1 MDTVNIVFLVASM
14 LIFISIM
21 TSTLS
26 ARLGV
31 PLLLFFLGV
40 GMLAGEEG
48 VLGIR
53 FEEYSM
59 ANFIGQAAL
68 ACILLDGGL
77 RTSFRSFRVGLKPAI
92 TLATWGVLA
101 TVLAL
106 GVFTTWFLGVDWR
119 LGLLMAAIVG
129 STDAAAVFSLLRNG
143 GVKLN
148 DRVQATLE
156 LESGAN
162 DPLAILLVTV
172 MVALNLNPES
182 QTVWSIIGMLL
193 QQIGVGLGVGLL
205 AGWVLS
211 RLLPK
216 VHLAD
221 GMYAILIM
229 SAGMAVFGATNL
241 LGGSGFLAVYLAG
254 IAIGNTK
261 VRATEH
267 VLRVMDSFAWLSQA
281 VLFVVLGLLVT
292 PSSMLE
298 EWHYSLVIFLFLL
311 FIARP
316 IAVATSL
323 IPFRFRLREV
333 GFISWVGLRG
343 AVPITLA
350 IIPVMSGVDGANLA
364 FNVVFGVVILS
375 LLTQGATIPFMSR
388 AFHVWVPTDAEP
400 KAEHEIWVGDQANI
414 TLYEFE
420 VKAGAFAIGR
430 HPKSISTKVNSQE
443 IAVFAVVRGGYLLN
457 VDDDTVLKVG
467 DIVWYALSGDWA
479 ASIAKVFNNSTSQ
492 YQKTS
497 EFYGDW
503 LLSPHAKIMDLPFY
517 NLATRAL
524 NQKRLGKIAPIA
536 SALDI
541 FTVPPDA
548 TNLSG
553 IDDEL
558 MQKLSDAR
566 HQTVEEF
573 MLSHFKAEPVKGDEV
588 RLNDAWSLIVRDIDN
603 RGNLRGIGLKNLA
616 TA

>member
-1 MDTVNIVFLVASM
+1 METLNIIYLVASM

-48 VLGIR
+48 LLGIH

-77 RTSFRSFRVGLKPAI
+77 RTSFKSFRVGLKPAVV
-92 TLATWGVLA
+92 LATWGVVA
-101 TVLAL
+101 TVATL
-106 GVFTTWFLGVDWR
+106 GVFVTWLLGVDWR

-162 DPLAILLVTV
+162 DPMAILLVTV
-172 MVALNLNPES
+172 MISLNLDSDS
-182 QTVWSIIGMLL
+182 QSILGILLMLV
-193 QQIGVGLGVGLL
+193 QQIGVGLVSGVA

-216 VHLAD
+216 VHLAE

-281 VLFVVLGLLVT
+281 VLFVVLGLLVS
-292 PSSMLE
+292 PSRMLE
-298 EWHYSLVIFLFLL
+298 EWHYSLIIFLFLL

-323 IPFRFRLREV
+323 LPFRFRPREV

-350 IIPVMSGVDGANLA
+350 LIPVMSGVSGANLA
-364 FNVVFGVVILS
+364 FNIVFGVVIFS
-375 LLTQGATIPFMSR
+375 LLAQGATIPFMSR
-388 AFHVWVPTDAEP
+388 AFRVWVPTDAEP

-430 HPKSISTKVNSQE
+430 HPQSISTKVNSQE
-443 IAVFAVVRGGYLLN
+443 IAVFAVVRDGYLMS
-457 VDDDTVLKVG
+457 VHEDTTLKVG

-479 ASIAKVFNNSTSQ
+479 ANIAKVFNNSATQ

-503 LLSPHAKIMDLPFY
+503 LLSPHARIRDLPFY
-517 NLATRAL
+517 NLATRSLMQNRFA
-524 NQKRLGKIAPIA
+524 KKIAPVA
-536 SALDI
+536 NALDDI
-541 FTVPPDA
+541 FTPSLDSLG
-548 TNLSG
+548 LSG
-553 IDDEL
+553 IDDGLIE
-558 MQKLSDAR
+558 MLSKAS
-566 HQTVEEF
+566 HQTIEEF

-588 RLNDAWSLIVRDIDN
+588 RLNDAWSLIVRDVDGYG
-603 RGNLRGIGLKNLA
+603 RLRGVGLKKLD
-616 TA
+616 

>member
-1 MDTVNIVFLVASM
+1 MDTLNIIYLVASM

-48 VLGIR
+48 VLGIH
-53 FEEYSM
+53 FAEYSV

-77 RTSFRSFRVGLKPAI
+77 RTSIRSFRVGLKPAV

-106 GVFTTWFLGVDWR
+106 GVFATWLLDVDWR

-172 MVALNLNPES
+172 MIALNLDPDS
-182 QTVWSIIGMLL
+182 MTVWSGLSMLF
-193 QQIGVGLGVGLL
+193 QQVFVGLL
-205 AGWVLS
+205 MGAIAGKLLS
-211 RLLPK
+211 KLLPK

-241 LGGSGFLAVYLAG
+241 LGGSGFLAVYLTG

-298 EWHYSLVIFLFLL
+298 EWHYSLIIFLFLL

-316 IAVATSL
+316 LAVASSL
-323 IPFRFRLREV
+323 LPFGFRLREI

-350 IIPVMSGVDGANLA
+350 IIPVMSGVAGADLA
-364 FNVVFGVVILS
+364 FNIVFGVVILS
-375 LLTQGATIPFMSR
+375 LLAQGATIPFMSR
-388 AFHVWVPTDAEP
+388 LFHVWVPTDAEP

-420 VKAGAFAIGR
+420 VKSGAFAIGR
-430 HPKSISTKVNSQE
+430 HPQSISTKVNSQE

-457 VDDDTVLKVG
+457 VDEDTVLKVG

-479 ASIAKVFNNSTSQ
+479 GSIAKIFNNSATQ
-492 YQKTS
+492 YQATS

-503 LLSPHAKIMDLPFY
+503 LLSPHVKIMDLPFY
-517 NLATRAL
+517 NLVTRIP
-524 NQKRLGKIAPIA
+524 NQTRFGKMAPVA

-541 FTVPPDA
+541 FTVPPNSVGL
-548 TNLSG
+548 TG
-553 IDDEL
+553 VDDEL
-558 MQKLSDAR
+558 MQILSDAR

-573 MLSHFKAEPVKGDEV
+573 MMDHFTAEPVKGDEV
-588 RLNDAWSLIVRDIDN
+588 RLNDYWSLIVRDIDG
-603 RGNLRGIGLKNLA
+603 RGRLRGIGLKKA
-616 TA
+616 SEE